1 MFKWFKSGLYKKSF
15 GILACTDVIS
25 SSLIT
30 SIKKM
35 DDMSLIIEVNLSTYF
50 YLKKKYLFIFFLE
63 MRFYYHVSL
72 LVFHIEIG
80 GSITSLKDFSF
91 RRNLD
96 LK

>member
-1 MFKWFKSGLYKKSF
+1 
-15 GILACTDVIS
+15 
-25 SSLIT
+25 
-30 SIKKM
+30 
-35 DDMSLIIEVNLSTYF
+35 MSLIIKANLSTYF
-50 YLKKKYLFIFFLE
+50 CLKKKKSLIYFVVE

-72 LVFHIEIG
+72 LVFHTKIG

>member
-1 MFKWFKSGLYKKSF
+1 
-15 GILACTDVIS
+15 
-25 SSLIT
+25 
-30 SIKKM
+30 
-35 DDMSLIIEVNLSTYF
+35 MSLIIKANLSTYF
-50 YLKKKYLFIFFLE
+50 CHKKKKKKSLIYFVVE

-72 LVFHIEIG
+72 LVFHTKIG

>member
-1 MFKWFKSGLYKKSF
+1 M
-15 GILACTDVIS
+15 IS
-25 SSLIT
+25 SNLIT

-35 DDMSLIIEVNLSTYF
+35 DGMSLIIKVNLSTYF
-50 YLKKKYLFIFFLE
+50 HLKKKKVLIYFVVE

>member
-1 MFKWFKSGLYKKSF
+1 MLKWFKSLLYKKSF
-15 GILACTDVIS
+15 GILACAYAIS
-25 SSLIT
+25 LNFIT

-35 DDMSLIIEVNLSTYF
+35 DDMSLIIKVNLSTYF
-50 YLKKKYLFIFFLE
+50 YLKKSNFFFLE

-80 GSITSLKDFSF
+80 GSISSLKDFSF
-91 RRNLD
+91 RGNLD

>member
-1 MFKWFKSGLYKKSF
+1 
-15 GILACTDVIS
+15 
-25 SSLIT
+25 
-30 SIKKM
+30 
-35 DDMSLIIEVNLSTYF
+35 MSLIIKANLSTYF
-50 YLKKKYLFIFFLE
+50 CLKKKKKSLIYFVVE

-91 RRNLD
+91 RRNLN